1 MGINILNINFE
12 NNIDFY
18 DLSRFFIDNN
28 IDIYALLKTALI
40 QNVLATEEQELLAN
54 FIESFNDKNI
64 VIKSMT

>member
-1 MGINILNINFE
+1 MLNINFE

>member
-1 MGINILNINFE
+1 VGINILNINFE